1 MRKYYWYFTS
11 FFKKHGFLIVS
22 SIIVGVIFFSF
33 FIPVLFRRFEAKK
46 KTYIGMV
53 GEYTLDSL
61 PASIQ
66 QLVSIGLTR
75 IEKDGSVTPAASARW
90 NIEDN
95 GKTYRFIV
103 NDQLY
108 WQDGKQLSPDDVHYD
123 FADVQVL
130 TTAND
135 IVYKLPDTYV
145 PFPSIVSQ
153 PLFRSIQHQGW
164 FFSKENKIIGL
175 GPYSI
180 LSFKEQKQQLQRRPR
195 LIELVIDSPEE
206 RRTYRF
212 YQNEEEAISAF
223 KRGEVDVVT
232 DLSLPHD
239 IGSWKT
245 TQTVEK
251 LHPERYLAIF
261 FNLNSPLFSKNIR
274 QALAYSIQKSQDEKR
289 AYGPINPLS
298 WAYLEAGKSYE
309 YDLARASERLL
320 SEPPGEKLEFELL
333 TTTTYEAQAENI
345 KKDWENLG
353 QKAAQDCLADSKIE
367 NKANC
372 ENLKIKVNIK
382 ISNFPDTS
390 NFQTILIGQES
401 PPDPDQYYLWHSDQ
415 STNFFGYKNT
425 RIDALLEKGRQV
437 NEKQERKAIYQEFQQ
452 FLLEDCPVIFLEH
465 LKSYE
470 VSRKQ

>member
-1 MRKYYWYFTS
+1 MRKYYWYLSS
-11 FFKKHGFLIVS
+11 FFKKHGFLIIG

-33 FIPVLFRRFEAKK
+33 FTPILVRFLETKK
-46 KTYIGMV
+46 KLYIGMV

-61 PASIQ
+61 PSSIQ
-66 QLVSIGLTR
+66 QLVSIGLTKV
-75 IEKDGSVTPAASARW
+75 EKDGSISPAASLRW
-90 NIEDN
+90 NVEDN

-103 NDQLY
+103 NNQLI
-108 WQDGKQLSPDDVHYD
+108 WQDGKPLTPDDVHYD

-130 TTAND
+130 TTEND

-153 PLFRSIQHQGW
+153 PLFRSIQHQKW
-164 FFSKENKIIGL
+164 FFLTENKIVGL
-175 GPYSI
+175 GPYTI
-180 LSFKEQKQQLQRRPR
+180 LSFNEQQQQLQRQPR
-195 LIELVIDSPEE
+195 LKELVIDGPAD

-212 YQNEEEAISAF
+212 YQNEEDAVSAF

-232 DLSLPHD
+232 NLSLPHD
-239 IGSWKT
+239 IGEWKT
-245 TQTVEK
+245 TRTSEN
-251 LHPERYLAIF
+251 LHQERYLAVF
-261 FNLNSPLFSKNIR
+261 FNLNSPLFTKNVR
-274 QALAYSIQKSQDEKR
+274 QALAYSIHKPQDETR
-289 AYGPINPLS
+289 AYGPISPLS

-309 YDLARASERLL
+309 YDIARAVERLL
-320 SEPPGEKLEFELL
+320 SEIPQQKLEFELL
-333 TTTTYEAQAENI
+333 TTTTYVSRAESI
-345 KKDWENLG
+345 KQDWEEFG
-353 QKAAQDCLADSKIE
+353 ERAVRDCQNEAKIE
-367 NKANC
+367 DKNSC
-372 ENLKIKVNIK
+372 ENLRIKVNIK
-382 ISNFPDTS
+382 VSNFPDTS

-452 FLLEDCPVIFLEH
+452 FLLEDCPAIFLEH

-470 VSRKQ
+470 VSRKK